1 MSENCHRLK
10 DKIAAETIYM
20 VGKNSPFGDRPGL
33 HSLQNFGHGKTEPI
47 MSKAMDPA
55 FAFQIYG
62 LADGNTSNFKSYIS
76 FAHDTVMRAFNDDD
90 CDLAVETALIMTLWM
105 KAAHSLWDGFFS
117 CAADS
122 DSGSKS
128 DNSKYFFFVDS
139 FIAVWVGSLQS
150 ATNTVDGY
158 SLYSA
163 TQKAAQLFRTGIVA
177 LANSKILDLYEVLG
191 TILSETDACTSGSDT
206 AMKIWRVNNE
216 MMSLMMVPL
225 IQLLIDSLY
234 EENEAYVRLY
244 GSMVVPQLSQCRHS
258 TYIYLKESILENE
271 IDGREFKNIYN
282 SLTSTFECLNL
293 RCEDIGTYVK
303 NSDIKCNGDGT
314 SDRLA
319 GYPMTTR
326 VRQVAKIDIDIH
338 QMKILMK
345 FDDNVAWDLAA
356 SIYKYGKNSKVG
368 DWSNYV
374 NSSGQDDDYD
384 DGFFEDGQIDDQFSA
399 TMTTFQFQSL
409 QSMATSDD
417 RHLVNIYIAFLDY
430 FRDADYADS
439 LIMKTFVGDGYW
451 GSKPREDRAAIISI
465 TIQTSVIY
473 MEVLNEM
480 RKAVSDCKENL
491 PINSSEWDEVAAL
504 IIGSL
509 EGTETGGSDD
519 VEDGQLLWNIGNKRA
534 FEFGKANREGYAIS
548 NEKVLELLFAGKGE
562 LTQMSCRN
570 LNNTAERLSNIL
582 LIPVMQSVIEYARIN
597 EGKKSM
603 DGGATVAIGEAFS
616 YAVLPIVKTYNTNAA
631 EVIENNMIVKSIN
644 PMVEDGPQ
652 VVADALNMVV
662 RDFGIECSDIG
673 KRFNIDTCMDFV
685 PNIQMQND
693 AVCDDVRALFLILGT
708 SFALIM

>member
-1 MSENCHRLK
+1 
-10 DKIAAETIYM
+10 
-20 VGKNSPFGDRPGL
+20 
-33 HSLQNFGHGKTEPI
+33 
-47 MSKAMDPA
+47 
-55 FAFQIYG
+55 
-62 LADGNTSNFKSYIS
+62 
-76 FAHDTVMRAFNDDD
+76 
-90 CDLAVETALIMTLWM
+90 
-105 KAAHSLWDGFFS
+105 
-117 CAADS
+117 
-122 DSGSKS
+122 
-128 DNSKYFFFVDS
+128 
-139 FIAVWVGSLQS
+139 
-150 ATNTVDGY
+150 
-158 SLYSA
+158 
-163 TQKAAQLFRTGIVA
+163 
-177 LANSKILDLYEVLG
+177 
-191 TILSETDACTSGSDT
+191 
-206 AMKIWRVNNE
+206 
-216 MMSLMMVPL
+216 
-225 IQLLIDSLY
+225 
-234 EENEAYVRLY
+234 
-244 GSMVVPQLSQCRHS
+244 
-258 TYIYLKESILENE
+258 
-271 IDGREFKNIYN
+271 
-282 SLTSTFECLNL
+282 
-293 RCEDIGTYVK
+293 
-303 NSDIKCNGDGT
+303 
-314 SDRLA
+314 
-319 GYPMTTR
+319 
-326 VRQVAKIDIDIH
+326 VAKIDIDIH

-693 AVCDDVRALFLILGT
+693 AVCDDVWALFLILGT